1 MRTDFRKSFAR
12 DLRRRKNDSDFLD
25 CVKEAI
31 EDVEL
36 AETTSKITNLKKA

>member
-12 DLRRRKNDSDFLD
+12 DLQRRKNDSDFLD

-36 AETTSKITNLKKA
+36 AETTAPL